1 MFDTEI
7 IELPDGNLAVEIPQ
21 DILDELD
28 WGEGDCL
35 MWSFKGESLLLTK
48 A

>member
-7 IELPDGNLAVEIPQ
+7 IELPDGDLAVEIPR

-28 WGEGDCL
+28 WSEGDCL